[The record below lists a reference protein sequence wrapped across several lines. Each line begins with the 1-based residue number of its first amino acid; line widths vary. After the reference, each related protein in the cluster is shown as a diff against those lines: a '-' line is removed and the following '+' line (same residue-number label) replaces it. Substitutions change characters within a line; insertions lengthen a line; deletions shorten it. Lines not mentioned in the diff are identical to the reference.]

1 MEIQDFKNL
10 FNSEFYDKSYQ
21 RWRVDSEKAGKDI
34 IGEQYE
40 SFRRMYYQTCG
51 FTIGNGK
58 KVFGSSYNCDTVVKK
73 GDKVLILEE
82 DKGHYI
88 DSCFLGRAISNAA
101 EVFSECLDKGIEVP
115 FFVISSPT
123 KMNNYDSICD
133 RRFKLYRED
142 IVTLLR
148 SKFLYFPL
156 SENGRIPKEKYF
168 ETEDSCFNLSDELI
182 LNQNKFIE
190 TLK

>member
-1 MEIQDFKNL
+1 MEIQDFKDL

-40 SFRRMYYQTCG
+40 SFRRSYYQSCG

-101 EVFSECLDKGIEVP
+101 EIFSECLDKGIEIP

-142 IVTLLR
+142 IVTLLK

>member
-1 MEIQDFKNL
+1 MEIQDFKTL

-21 RWRVDSEKAGKDI
+21 RWRVYSEKAGKDI
-34 IGEQYE
+34 VGEQYE
-40 SFRRMYYQTCG
+40 SFRRLYYQNNG

-73 GDKVLILEE
+73 GNKIIILEE

-101 EVFSECLDKGIEVP
+101 EVFSECLDRGIEIP

-123 KMNNYDSICD
+123 KMNNYDIICE

-142 IVTLLR
+142 IVNLLK

-156 SENGRIPKEKYF
+156 SENGRIAKEKYF
-168 ETEDSCFNLSDELI
+168 VSNVSSFNLSDELI
-182 LNQNKFIE
+182 ETQNKFVN

>member
-1 MEIQDFKNL
+1 MEIQDFKSL
-10 FNSEFYDKSYQ
+10 FNSEFYDKSYL
-21 RWRVDSEKAGKDI
+21 RWRVNSEKAGKDI
-34 IGEQYE
+34 VGEQYE
-40 SFRRMYYQTCG
+40 SFRRLYYQNNG

-73 GDKVLILEE
+73 GNKIIILEE

-101 EVFSECLDKGIEVP
+101 EVFSECLDRGIEIP

-123 KMNNYDSICD
+123 KMNNYDIICE

-142 IVTLLR
+142 IVNLLK

-156 SENGRIPKEKYF
+156 SENGRIAKEKYF
-168 ETEDSCFNLSDELI
+168 ASNVSSFNLSNELI
-182 LNQNKFIE
+182 ETQNRFVD